1 MCASVGILGSFSYAA
16 LISLG
21 LSPFSTILL
30 MTTIPV
36 IEALTFWVLLR
47 NPNSIPKQNSEPKY
61 RQTLDNQENGILNS
75 KAKLSLGDKI
85 RCLPSL
91 MKYLV
96 PFLLIFLFQYF
107 INQGLVS
114 VRNEKNSN
122 KIPNILIFSQ
132 SLNTFSHKNLD
143 GIGLFQRYL
152 VGSWGSISLATSNL
166 CLLKKKI
173 PYFTML
179 IYIHRIFSVR
189 LSSWSFHFTIIS
201 QSG

>member
-1 MCASVGILGSFSYAA
+1 MLEFQRNVISTWSSGTGGAGILGSFSYAA

-21 LSPFSTILL
+21 LSPFTTILL

-36 IEALTFWVLLR
+36 IEALTFWMLLR

-61 RQTLDNQENGILNS
+61 RQTLDNQENGILSS

-114 VRNEKNSN
+114 VKNENRNSKHFN
-122 KIPNILIFSQ
+122 IFSI
-132 SLNTFSHKNLD
+132 FK
-143 GIGLFQRYL
+143 
-152 VGSWGSISLATSNL
+152 
-166 CLLKKKI
+166 
-173 PYFTML
+173 
-179 IYIHRIFSVR
+179 RIF
-189 LSSWSFHFTIIS
+189 LYIS
-201 QSG
+201 RWNWFISKVFGWIMGLNIAGYK